1 MALISNPK
9 VLFLDE
15 PTLGLDIRARR
26 ELWEHIRALKGAITV
41 LLTTHYLEEAEVLAD
56 QIAILDAGRL
66 RAMGTLSQ
74 LREQTGMDSLEN
86 IFLNLTGEADAS

>member
-15 PTLGLDIRARR
+15 PTLGLDVRARR